1 MRMLQEVAR
10 RGSIAGAAS
19 SLGYSPSAVSQ
30 QLAKL
35 EREVGVSLLERGP
48 RSVELTEA
56 GRRLADHTDIVVA
69 RLREA
74 EAEMRALASGGSVR
88 IASFATAEVTL
99 VPDAVARLRRTHPS
113 VELTLRELDPIASL
127 ERLRE
132 RDLDLAL
139 VLDYDFVPLPERH
152 GVTRMLLLEEALNV
166 MLPSEHPLASKRAVS
181 LSELAG
187 ESWIRRTRRSFCHP
201 FTVRACR
208 AAGFEPRIGA
218 EVDDH
223 RAMERLVASG
233 VGVAFAPE
241 MLAFDLG
248 ADVVVRP
255 IAFRP
260 PQRRVL
266 IAWWDGAD
274 SIPAVHDAIE
284 ALLQAARALD
294 DLTLPRHE
302 AGELHAESA
311 GRGRYAAARER
322 AQ

>member
-1 MRMLQEVAR
+1 
-10 RGSIAGAAS
+10 
-19 SLGYSPSAVSQ
+19 
-30 QLAKL
+30 
-35 EREVGVSLLERGP
+35 
-48 RSVELTEA
+48 
-56 GRRLADHTDIVVA
+56 
-69 RLREA
+69 
-74 EAEMRALASGGSVR
+74 
-88 IASFATAEVTL
+88 
-99 VPDAVARLRRTHPS
+99 
-113 VELTLRELDPIASL
+113 
-127 ERLRE
+127 
-132 RDLDLAL
+132 
-139 VLDYDFVPLPERH
+139 
-152 GVTRMLLLEEALNV
+152 
-166 MLPSEHPLASKRAVS
+166 
-181 LSELAG
+181 
-187 ESWIRRTRRSFCHP
+187 
-201 FTVRACR
+201 
-208 AAGFEPRIGA
+208 
-218 EVDDH
+218 
-223 RAMERLVASG
+223 
-233 VGVAFAPE
+233 